1 MHGLRTPGEEIV
13 FTAQPKIKSQSQI
26 FRCLPSMFCLPHW
39 PKILDLFDLCLH
51 WVSVVRALEQNVH
64 NSKIHGK
71 NLRKFVRIGIKVA
84 LNNLLLSKDTKDILT
99 RKTMASLGFFKQAQF
114 LSANKGQFSCEFL
127 LRMQNKEFMLS
138 L

>member
-1 MHGLRTPGEEIV
+1 MVCDTYFVIL
-13 FTAQPKIKSQSQI
+13 KIFKNTQ
-26 FRCLPSMFCLPHW
+26 
-39 PKILDLFDLCLH
+39 
-51 WVSVVRALEQNVH
+51 EQTVH
-64 NSKIHGK
+64 NAKIYGK

-127 LRMQNKEFMLS
+127 LRMQNRS
-138 L
+138 LLYYFELTSYNQLK